1 MPIQTLSDEELWAT
15 AHYVMKHSGEDA
27 PVFIAERLGLMAANG
42 DAKGIATWQAIAKR
56 VDDLMRKG
64 TVQ

>member
-15 AHYVMKHSGEDA
+15 AHYVMKHSGENA
-27 PVFIAERLGLMAANG
+27 PVFIAERLGMMAVNG
-42 DAKGIATWQAIAKR
+42 DAKGIATWQAIAAR
-56 VDDLMRKG
+56 VSDLMSNG